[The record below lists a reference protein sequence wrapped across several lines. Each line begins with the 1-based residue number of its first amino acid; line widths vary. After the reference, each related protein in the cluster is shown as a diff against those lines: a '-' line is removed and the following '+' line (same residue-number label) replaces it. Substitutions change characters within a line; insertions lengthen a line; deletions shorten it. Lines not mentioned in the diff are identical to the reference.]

1 MTQRAWTVAVVQP
14 RAQFDQPMSDLAAAL
29 KWWIVGVGML
39 GALGAGWITYRLL
52 RPIRSLRA
60 AAMKASDGDWSAR
73 ATVLSN
79 DELGDLASTF
89 NAMMPALQDRARM
102 QDDLRLANEVQRQTQ
117 QQADQLRAQQESLL
131 IAEER
136 IRLILDSAAEGI
148 LGVDAS
154 GKMTFVNPAAL
165 QMLGYSKDELVGQV
179 LHDLVHHSYP
189 DGAPYPREACPM
201 YESYALGKANRVD
214 DEVLWRKGNTSFP
227 VEYTST
233 PVTKE
238 GAVVGAVVTFRDI
251 TERKK
256 VEAEIKEYVA
266 DLERFNRLVIG
277 REERMIQLKEEI
289 NGLMEKLGGEKKY
302 KIAQ

>member
-1 MTQRAWTVAVVQP
+1 VDAFVDNLVSITYTTQKLGLTNLKVATTTSYPLGLSLAVRKDWPILVSILNKSLDTISHADKAEINNRWSNVRYERGVDWALILKFAIPILVGGVLLLATFVAWNRRLSREVAERKKVQ
-14 RAQFDQPMSDLAAAL
+14 AQVADLEERSRLILESVAEG
-29 KWWIVGVGML
+29 IVGV
-39 GALGAGWITYRLL
+39 
-52 RPIRSLRA
+52 
-60 AAMKASDGDWSAR
+60 D
-73 ATVLSN
+73 AT
-79 DELGDLASTF
+79 
-89 NAMMPALQDRARM
+89 
-102 QDDLRLANEVQRQTQ
+102 
-117 QQADQLRAQQESLL
+117 
-131 IAEER
+131 
-136 IRLILDSAAEGI
+136 
-148 LGVDAS
+148 

-165 QMLGYSKDELVGQV
+165 QNLGYSKDELVGGV

-201 YESYALGKANRVD
+201 YESFALGKANRVD
-214 DEVLWRKGNTSFP
+214 DEVLWRKGNTSFH

-256 VEAEIKEYVA
+256 VEAEVKEYVA

-302 KIAQ
+302 KIVQ